1 MMAMNAVLLC
11 VCRGAALLQLLCG
24 YAERFG
30 ALLQG
35 HSEDMPLSELMG
47 GARIRHIFQV
57 RYSVMLLIISS
68 TVLSVRVTASCW
80 RCLWVCRF
88 HCIMPSWV

>member
-1 MMAMNAVLLC
+1 MLPPAHPHLMLLWC
-11 VCRGAALLQLLCG
+11 ICRGAALLQLLCG

-57 RYSVMLLIISS
+57 CYFGCHFWCYIVMLLEPMRGLV
-68 TVLSVRVTASCW
+68 TVRAL
-80 RCLWVCRF
+80 
-88 HCIMPSWV
+88 

>member
-1 MMAMNAVLLC
+1 VLY
-11 VCRGAALLQLLCG
+11 VRRGAALLQLLCG

-57 RYSVMLLIISS
+57 GD
-68 TVLSVRVTASCW
+68 
-80 RCLWVCRF
+80 
-88 HCIMPSWV
+88 

>member
-1 MMAMNAVLLC
+1 MCVLS
-11 VCRGAALLQLLCG
+11 VTCRGAALLQLLCG

-35 HSEDMPLSELMG
+35 HSEDLPLSELMG

-57 RYSVMLLIISS
+57 GFD
-68 TVLSVRVTASCW
+68 AAK
-80 RCLWVCRF
+80 
-88 HCIMPSWV
+88 P